1 MKFRNLFFV
10 IVAIV
15 PFLGLFG
22 CANVP
27 VAPIENDKDAKSF
40 RSPKVGMSNLYLV
53 RNTLFGQTSV
63 LELSINGLPVA
74 KTAPRTYVKFELP
87 PGRYYIGS
95 RGENYDQKVFDLVE
109 GVTYFVWQRVW
120 TGWNDFRTELIQL
133 PQSDGRAAVLE
144 STFTI
149 KLIDDKDIAPIRA
162 K

>member
-1 MKFRNLFFV
+1 M
-10 IVAIV
+10 
-15 PFLGLFG
+15 
-22 CANVP
+22 
-27 VAPIENDKDAKSF
+27 
-40 RSPKVGMSNLYLV
+40 
-53 RNTLFGQTSV
+53 
-63 LELSINGLPVA
+63 
-74 KTAPRTYVKFELP
+74 KFELP

-109 GVTYFVWQRVW
+109 GENYFVWQRVW